1 MPMLH
6 ASRFTV
12 RLRATPLA
20 AALACALLTTGASDA
35 LAASAASP
43 VAGATT
49 TRYALRMETRRLRS
63 TGLVRLTEAA
73 PPVAGANLPVTSC
86 LDDDDPGTLRN
97 VLAGAAEGDTVDLSA
112 LTCSTITLT
121 QGAID
126 SSALGEHQ
134 LYDVTIQGPG
144 RDALTIDATGQ
155 SQVFVVG
162 GFSSDKGTFTAN
174 DLTIANG
181 YYAYGVGAC
190 VEGFGGTV
198 ALNRVRVTDCHSVSG
213 YRFLFGGAVDVNT
226 LEMTDS
232 TITSSDVTGTG
243 IHSTVA
249 GAGAYVG
256 GDATLTRSTISDNHA
271 AAPYAQYNGYA
282 SVGGGLYVRH
292 NLTMVDSTISGN
304 SIEATNDGQDARG
317 GGVYVRGIASISGST
332 IDGNSADGD
341 GGGLFKAIYSVYGEP
356 GGTNPQTKLTIVDS
370 TISGN
375 TAGAGGGIGSSRPL
389 YLDNSTIANNTAG
402 DGGGGILFRL
412 AGIEDSSGTLQMRS
426 TIVATNTAGATA
438 AFAPDLDADEAIAV
452 TGANDLVMAAGP
464 GVALPADTIADDPL
478 LLPLALNGG
487 PTRTHALGAGS
498 PAIDA
503 GNDDAALDFDQR
515 GSGFARVS
523 GAAADIGA
531 FEIQQPPNDTIFADG
546 FDGAAAATFE
556 YAYDDGDGD
565 TNQGPPSTFDPD
577 MLWGN
582 YYLAQPGGEIITRLS
597 VAFGPTFPSLANGPV
612 TFWLLEDDD
621 ADFDP
626 RNAHVIASVPATPD
640 VFNDTFFSVDLSP
653 TWVHGGFFVGASAK
667 LQGGEDRPARVD
679 TNAPGDKSW
688 FFYAPDIAATID
700 DLAAAPFGA
709 RMDDTTVVVLPG
721 AFMVRA
727 SGEAAP

>member
-1 MPMLH
+1 
-6 ASRFTV
+6 
-12 RLRATPLA
+12 
-20 AALACALLTTGASDA
+20 
-35 LAASAASP
+35 
-43 VAGATT
+43 
-49 TRYALRMETRRLRS
+49 
-63 TGLVRLTEAA
+63 
-73 PPVAGANLPVTSC
+73 LPVTSC
-86 LDDDDPGTLRN
+86 LDDTDPGTLRN

-121 QGAID
+121 QGPLD

-134 LYDVTIQGPG
+134 LYDVTLQGPG
-144 RDALTIDATGQ
+144 RDALTIDGGGV
-155 SQVFVVG
+155 SQVLVVG

-174 DLTIANG
+174 DLTVANG
-181 YYAYGVGAC
+181 SYDGSLAAC
-190 VEGFGGTV
+190 IEGFGGAV
-198 ALNRVRVTDCHSVSG
+198 VLNRVTVTNCHATG
-213 YRFLFGGAVDVNT
+213 TYRLLFGGAVDVTT
-226 LEMTDS
+226 LRMTDS
-232 TITSSDVTGTG
+232 TISSSSVIGSG
-243 IHSTVA
+243 LHSTVV
-249 GAGAYVG
+249 GGGAYASDEAILV
-256 GDATLTRSTISDNHA
+256 RSTISGNSA
-271 AAPYAQYNGYA
+271 SAPYAQYEGYA
-282 SVGGGLYVRH
+282 SVGGGLYARG
-292 NLTMVDSTISGN
+292 NLTLVDSTISGN
-304 SIEATNDGQDARG
+304 SIEATNDGEDAPG
-317 GGVYVRGIASISGST
+317 GGIYVRGVATITGST
-332 IDGNSADGD
+332 IDNNRADGD
-341 GGGLFKAIYSVYGEP
+341 GGGLFKAIFSVYGDP
-356 GGTNPQTKLTIVDS
+356 PPPQDTKLLVTNS

-375 TAGAGGGIGSSRPL
+375 IAAHGAGIATSRPL
-389 YLDNSTIANNTAG
+389 YLANSTVALNTSTYGAG
-402 DGGGGILFRL
+402 GVMFLL
-412 AGIEDSSGTLQMRS
+412 AGVLDAGAILDLESS
-426 TIVATNTAGATA
+426 IVATNVSGGSDSAV
-438 AFAPDLDADEAIAV
+438 FAPDIDADDALAIS
-452 TGANDLVMAAGP
+452 GANNLVQAVG
-464 GVALPADTIADDPL
+464 GSIALPADTIAGDPV

-498 PAIDA
+498 SAIDT
-503 GNDDAALDFDQR
+503 GNNAAALDFDQR
-515 GSGFARVS
+515 GTGFARVS

-531 FEIQQPPNDTIFADG
+531 FEIQRPSNDTIFKDG
-546 FDGAAAATFE
+546 FDGAAASTFE

-597 VAFGPTFPSLANGPV
+597 VAFGPTFLSLANGPV

-626 RNAHVIASVPATPD
+626 RNAHVIASAPATPD
-640 VFNDTFFSVDLSP
+640 VFNDMFFSVDLSP

-679 TNAPGDKSW
+679 TNALGDKSW